1 MKIRSTPNTEK
12 LHSALEAEQYAC
24 ADSLAR
30 YKALTGK
37 IEKYQLG
44 VGPAPTEEEFTQWIA
59 EVKRAVAL
67 RKLLDGIP
75 DS

>member
-1 MKIRSTPNTEK
+1 MGIRSTPNTEK
-12 LHSALEAEQYAC
+12 LHSAVEAEQCAC
-24 ADSLAR
+24 AASLSR

-37 IEKYQLG
+37 IESYQLG